1 MCGADNNIRP
11 PLSEGI
17 PGAAQHA
24 IDKFQ
29 ARHTVVL
36 IERFDEWGQ
45 QRKGK
50 RIIYANNQFILL
62 AFVKFNRL
70 LFEFA
75 DGVQHLPPLFQQHL
89 PGTGK
94 LSPMSAAIE

>member
-1 MCGADNNIRP
+1 MRGADNNIRP

-50 RIIYANNQFILL
+50 RIIYANN
-62 AFVKFNRL
+62 
-70 LFEFA
+70 
-75 DGVQHLPPLFQQHL
+75 
-89 PGTGK
+89 
-94 LSPMSAAIE
+94 